1 MATSSQPHGTEGKPR
16 ERMNYF
22 FALLPAAYIFGIFFY
37 ADSPVVSQIALFNP
51 FSILHIPLYGILTL
65 LLVLAL
71 RSPSA
76 ANSKSRLALAALIAI
91 AVAILDEFHQSSI
104 PGREASAVDVFLDVL
119 GVSLA
124 LLLLRR
130 GAFAHW
136 TDRLQKLTKCG

>member
-1 MATSSQPHGTEGKPR
+1 
-16 ERMNYF
+16 MNYL

-37 ADSPVVSQIALFNP
+37 ADSPVVSQIAVFNP

-65 LLVLAL
+65 LLALAL
-71 RSPSA
+71 RPPSA
-76 ANSKSRLALAALIAI
+76 TNSRLRLALTALIAI

-104 PGREASAVDVFLDVL
+104 PGREASIIDVFLDVL

-124 LLLLRR
+124 LLLLRH

-136 TDRLQKLTKCG
+136 TARFQKLTKCG

>member
-1 MATSSQPHGTEGKPR
+1 
-16 ERMNYF
+16 MNYF

-37 ADSPVVSQIALFNP
+37 ADSMVVAEIAVFNP

-71 RSPSA
+71 RAPSA
-76 ANSKSRLALAALIAI
+76 TNSKLRLTLTALIAI
-91 AVAILDEFHQSSI
+91 AVAILDEFYQSSI
-104 PGREASAVDVFLDVL
+104 PGREASIIDVFLDVL

-124 LLLLRR
+124 LLLLHS

-136 TDRLQKLTKCG
+136 TARLQKLTKCG